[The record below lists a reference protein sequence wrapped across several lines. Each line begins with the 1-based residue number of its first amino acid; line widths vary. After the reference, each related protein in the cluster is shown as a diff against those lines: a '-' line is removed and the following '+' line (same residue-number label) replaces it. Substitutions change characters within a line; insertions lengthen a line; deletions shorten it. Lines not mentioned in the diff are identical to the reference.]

1 MTKNTVWMEGDSGKL
16 ATLSSDIQW
25 NIKQFSIVRCYDGT
39 KPQSGLY
46 SALGIK
52 YYEEISW
59 IFWECYTISTS
70 FLWIRCFLNELD
82 KCADII

>member
-25 NIKQFSIVRCYDGT
+25 NIKQFSIVCCYDGT
-39 KPQSGLY
+39 KSQSGLY

-52 YYEEISW
+52 Y
-59 IFWECYTISTS
+59 
-70 FLWIRCFLNELD
+70 
-82 KCADII
+82 